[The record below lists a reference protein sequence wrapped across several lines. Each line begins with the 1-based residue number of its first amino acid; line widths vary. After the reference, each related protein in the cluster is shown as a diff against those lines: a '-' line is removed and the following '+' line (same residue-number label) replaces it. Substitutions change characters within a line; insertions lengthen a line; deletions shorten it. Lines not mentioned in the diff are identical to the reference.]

1 MKIIQKF
8 NKRYLKSLLQD
19 VETIALVGASS
30 NPERDSYKVMN
41 FLINK
46 GYKIYPVNP
55 NEACNKIH
63 NLKCYSSLDEIEDK
77 VDMVDIFRA
86 KEFVLDVVK
95 QAISIKARIL
105 WTQEG
110 IKDED
115 SAILGIQSGLVVI
128 MDECPKKILSSNT

>member
-1 MKIIQKF
+1 MKLIQKF
-8 NKRYLKSLLQD
+8 NKRYLKLLLQN
-19 VETIALVGASS
+19 VETIAVVGASS
-30 NPERDSYKVMN
+30 NPERDSYKVME

-46 GYKIYPVNP
+46 GYKIYPVKP

-63 NLKCYSSLDEIEDK
+63 NLKCYSSLDEIKDK

-86 KEFVLDVVK
+86 KEFVLDIVK
-95 QAISIKARIL
+95 QAISIETRIL

>member
-30 NPERDSYKVMN
+30 NPERDSYKVME

-63 NLKCYSSLDEIEDK
+63 NLKCYSSLDEIEDNLSIFSELGNK
-77 VDMVDIFRA
+77 FGRTRNRDI
-86 KEFVLDVVK
+86 
-95 QAISIKARIL
+95 
-105 WTQEG
+105 
-110 IKDED
+110 
-115 SAILGIQSGLVVI
+115 
-128 MDECPKKILSSNT
+128 